1 MIAIDFFCGAGG
13 LSKGLA
19 LSGIEVLAGI
29 DNNVLCQATY
39 NNNNAPSRFI
49 YADMKEYTP
58 ENLLAQFPELQN
70 IPQEELLFAGCAPCQ
85 PFSQANK
92 SEERS
97 PDATL
102 LSQFG
107 RFVEFFLP
115 GQVMIENV
123 PGIAR
128 VKGNSTFKRFI
139 RLLENNDYN
148 VVHKP
153 TNAKYHGVPQNRIR
167 LLVIATHGIRA
178 TFPNATHANKP
189 KVGQKKLTTVRDA
202 ISRFPAISAGEAH
215 ATIPN
220 HTAARLMPINLERLQ
235 RTPHDGGGRRDWPRH
250 LFLQCHSGDYDGH
263 SDVYGRMYW
272 DRPAPTLTC
281 KCQSIS
287 NGRYAHPTQNRAI
300 SLREAAAIQT
310 FPDDYIFYGSNT
322 SIAAQIGNAV
332 PVLLGQI
339 MGQHFQTMRELNGD
353 LTESRENFYDA

>member
-19 LSGIEVLAGI
+19 LSGINVLAGI
-29 DNNVLCQATY
+29 DNNILCQETY
-39 NNNNAPSRFI
+39 NRNNAPSRFI
-49 YADMKEYTP
+49 HADMKEYMP
-58 ENLLAQFPELQN
+58 EDLLALFPQLREN
-70 IPQEELLFAGCAPCQ
+70 NRDDLLLAGCAPCQ
-85 PFSQANK
+85 PFSSANQ

-115 GQVMIENV
+115 GMVMVENV

-139 RLLENNDYN
+139 RLLESNKYN
-148 VVHKP
+148 IIYKP
-153 TNAKYHGVPQNRIR
+153 TNAKYFGIPQNRVR
-167 LLVIATHGIRA
+167 LLVIASRIGQA
-178 TFPNATHANKP
+178 TFPDFTHSSKKNAK
-189 KVGQKKLTTVRDA
+189 QKLVTVREA
-202 ISRFPAISAGEAH
+202 IGHYPPLIAGQTHE
-215 ATIPN
+215 TVQN
-220 HTAARLMPINLERLQ
+220 HVAARLSELNLIRLQ
-235 RTPHDGGGRRDWPRH
+235 HTPHDGGGRSDWPEE
-250 LFLQCHSGDYDGH
+250 LWLSCHKKADAGH
-263 SDVYGRMYW
+263 TDVYGRMYW
-272 DRPAPTLTC
+272 DRPSPTLTC

-287 NGRYAHPTQNRAI
+287 NGRYAHPEQDRAI

-332 PVLLGQI
+332 PVLLGKV
-339 MGQHFQTMRELNGD
+339 MGEHIQKLRNKH
-353 LTESRENFYDA
+353 

>member
-19 LSGIEVLAGI
+19 LSGINVLAGI
-29 DNNVLCQATY
+29 DNNILCRDTY
-39 NNNNAPSRFI
+39 NNNNAPSRFVH
-49 YADMKEYTP
+49 ADMKEYMP
-58 ENLLAQFPELQN
+58 ENLLALFPQLN
-70 IPQEELLFAGCAPCQ
+70 DVNRDDLLLAGCAPCQ

-139 RLLENNDYN
+139 RLLERNGYS
-148 VVHKP
+148 VVYKP
-153 TNAKYHGVPQNRIR
+153 TNAKYFGVPQNRVR
-167 LLVIATHGIRA
+167 LLVIATRGITA
-178 TFPNATHANKP
+178 KFPVQTHANKP
-189 KVGQKKLTTVRDA
+189 KNNQNRLVTVRNV
-202 ISRFPAISAGEAH
+202 IEHFPPLQAGQQSDE
-215 ATIPN
+215 IPN
-220 HTAARLMPINLERLQ
+220 HVAANLSQLNLERL
-235 RTPHDGGGRRDWPRH
+235 RHTPHDGGGRRDWPKELCLR
-250 LFLQCHSGDYDGH
+250 CHSGGYEGH
-263 SDVYGRMYW
+263 TDVYGRMFW
-272 DRPAPTLTC
+272 DKPSPTLTC

-287 NGRYAHPTQNRAI
+287 NGRYAHPEQDRAI

-332 PVLLGQI
+332 PVLLGRV
-339 MGQHFQTMRELNGD
+339 MGEHFQKIRLAIKM
-353 LTESRENFYDA
+353 

>member
-19 LSGIEVLAGI
+19 MSGINVLAGI
-29 DNNVLCQATY
+29 DNNILCQDTY
-39 NNNNAPSRFI
+39 NKNNAPARFI
-49 YADMKEYTP
+49 YADMKKYAP
-58 ENLLAQFPELQN
+58 ENLLALFPHLRE
-70 IPQEELLFAGCAPCQ
+70 IHRDDLLLAGCAPCQ
-85 PFSQANK
+85 PFSKANK

-123 PGIAR
+123 PGIAK

-139 RLLENNDYN
+139 RLLKNKGYS
-148 VVHKP
+148 VIYKP
-153 TNAKYHGVPQNRIR
+153 INAKYFGVPQNRVR
-167 LLVIATHGIRA
+167 LLVLATRGITA
-178 TFPNATHANKP
+178 EFPPVTHAYTP
-189 KVGQKKLTTVRDA
+189 KNGQRKLVTVRDA
-202 ISRFPAISAGEAH
+202 ISHFPPLSAGQTDNE
-215 ATIPN
+215 IPN
-220 HTAARLMPINLERLQ
+220 HVAANLSPLNLCRLKY
-235 RTPHDGGGRRDWPRH
+235 TPHDGGGRQDWPEH
-250 LFLQCHSGDYDGH
+250 LILHCHANGH
-263 SDVYGRMYW
+263 KGHTDVYGRMFW
-272 DRPAPTLTC
+272 DRPSPTLTC

-287 NGRYAHPTQNRAI
+287 NGRYAHPEQDRAI

-332 PVLLGQI
+332 PVLLGSVI
-339 MGQHFQTMRELNGD
+339 GTHFLNLRERHPQLH
-353 LTESRENFYDA
+353 

>member
-19 LSGIEVLAGI
+19 LSGIDVLAGI
-29 DNNVLCQATY
+29 DNNILCQDTY
-39 NNNNAPSRFI
+39 NKNNVPSIFI
-49 YADMKEYTP
+49 HADMKKYTP
-58 ENLLAQFPELQN
+58 EDLLMQFPQLHN
-70 IPQEELLFAGCAPCQ
+70 IRQDELLFAGCAPCQ

-92 SEERS
+92 AEERS

-123 PGIAR
+123 PGIAK

-139 RLLENNDYN
+139 RLLESNNYK
-148 VVHKP
+148 VVYKP
-153 TNAKYHGVPQNRIR
+153 TNAKYHGVPQNRVR
-167 LLVIATHGIRA
+167 LLVIATRGIQA
-178 TFPNATHANKP
+178 SFPNATHARKP
-189 KVGQKKLTTVRDA
+189 KEGQLHLVTVRDA
-202 ISRFPAISAGEAH
+202 IGHFPVLNAGETH
-215 ATIPN
+215 ATMPN
-220 HTAARLMPINLERLQ
+220 HVSARLMAINLERLQ
-235 RTPHDGGGRRDWPRH
+235 HTPHDGGGRCDWPKY
-250 LFLQCHSGDYDGH
+250 LFLKCHSGNYDGH
-263 SDVYGRMYW
+263 TDVYGRMYW
-272 DRPAPTLTC
+272 DRPSPTLTC

-287 NGRYAHPTQNRAI
+287 NGRYAHPEQNRAI

-332 PVLLGQI
+332 PVLLGKV
-339 MGQHFQTMRELNGD
+339 MGFHFQLLRKSKM
-353 LTESRENFYDA
+353 S